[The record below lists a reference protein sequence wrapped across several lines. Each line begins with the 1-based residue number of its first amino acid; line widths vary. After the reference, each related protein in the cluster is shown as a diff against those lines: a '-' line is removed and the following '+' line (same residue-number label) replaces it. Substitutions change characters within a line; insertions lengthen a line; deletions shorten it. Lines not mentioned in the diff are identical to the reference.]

1 MALFGSELWL
11 VLSEVDMNFRV
22 ENTPVYGVVH
32 GETTQTFL
40 LGSPL
45 VGFVSVITN
54 KSLSTTFPDVELAET
69 AVRALV
75 SEICRVPAFCVHT
88 PLAEAPARFPLN
100 PPAPD
105 PPLTKTTDV
114 AELLNVDVPASP
126 DIVTEGVHAGSNGTL
141 LCNPIVILFEA
152 QGNGELCNTIV
163 YRRAGIT

>member
-11 VLSEVDMNFRV
+11 VLSEVDVNFRV

-88 PLAEAPARFPLN
+88 PLAEAP
-100 PPAPD
+100 D

-126 DIVTEGVHAGSNGTL
+126 DIVTVGVHAGSNGTL